1 MLTRFH
7 RQLFKTGLRIF
18 SLYAQ
23 SSASMVA
30 AQ

>member
-7 RQLFKTGLRIF
+7 RQFFNICPRFF
-18 SLYAQ
+18 SFYAQ
-23 SSASMVA
+23 SSASMVT